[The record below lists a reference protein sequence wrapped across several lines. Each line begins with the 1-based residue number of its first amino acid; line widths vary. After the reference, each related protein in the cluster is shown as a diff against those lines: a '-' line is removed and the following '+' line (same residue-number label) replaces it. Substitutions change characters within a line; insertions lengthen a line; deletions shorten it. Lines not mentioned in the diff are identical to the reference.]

1 MPEFFTQFAKPEQGM
16 SLGDIVN
23 LARGVQSYQQAQQA
37 NPLAIQRAQMEIE
50 QLQKINPLAERKAQ
64 AETGTAELGFSQA
77 QKKAPLELQ
86 QTEQAT
92 EKGRLELAGQ
102 NQKQF
107 QNVMGGF
114 ATDKRMLDAVARN
127 DVKAAQK
134 LLSEGVS
141 QLLTS
146 GFNSPSF
153 LQGAAEMMDYAQKDL
168 KNLPAKLNTLNLQ
181 AVSPETRVTAQTG
194 GVVEINGVKYQ
205 FNPTTKAL
213 TPIGEEVAPAAAP
226 AAPAA
231 PAAAPAIAPQR
242 GGLVPLDMPVSGKV
256 PQLNTQ
262 QQDRYKFGEALMRDS
277 AQLAQAAGDSR
288 QTIRQIKQNISQA
301 AGSKPE
307 QLVRNAGRWIG
318 GNEELDE
325 LLKSLADNQMRQ
337 AQMMGVGTDAA
348 RSTVATASG
357 SADIS
362 AGALNMIANRA
373 DAMNTAFEKF
383 NKGLS
388 AFKQK
393 HKINGSIHAD
403 NFKQA
408 WAQNY
413 DPLVFL
419 VQNINASD
427 LTPAEKQM
435 ELQKLLKGTSEQQR
449 KELARKAENIK
460 RLEKGDF

>member
-1 MPEFFTQFAKPEQGM
+1 MPVFTDLSPKQQSM
-16 SLGDIVN
+16 SLGDILNV
-23 LARGVQSYQQAQQA
+23 ARGAQAYQQTQQL
-37 NPLAIQRAQMEIE
+37 NPLQLQKAQMEIE
-50 QLQKINPLAERKAQ
+50 QLQKINPLAARKAE
-64 AETGTAELGFSQA
+64 AETKSAELGFTQA
-77 QKKAPLELQ
+77 EKKAPLEFQ

-92 EKGRLELAGQ
+92 EKSRLELAGQ
-102 NQKQF
+102 NLKQF

-134 LLSEGVS
+134 LLGEGVG

-226 AAPAA
+226 MAPAA
-231 PAAAPAIAPQR
+231 PAAPAIAPQR

-262 QQDRYKFGEALMRDS
+262 QQERYKFGEALMRDS

-388 AFKQK
+388 AFQQK
-393 HKINGSIHAD
+393 HGKVNGSIHAD

-408 WAQNY
+408 WSQNY

>member
-1 MPEFFTQFAKPEQGM
+1 MPVFTDLSPKQQSM
-16 SLGDIVN
+16 SLGDILNV
-23 LARGVQSYQQAQQA
+23 ARGAQAYQQSQQL
-37 NPLAIQRAQMEIE
+37 NPLQLQKAQMEIE
-50 QLQKINPLAERKAQ
+50 QLQKINPLAARKAE
-64 AETGTAELGFSQA
+64 AETKSAELGFTQA
-77 QKKAPLELQ
+77 EKKAPLELQ

-102 NQKQF
+102 NLKQF

-134 LLSEGVS
+134 LLSEGVG

-231 PAAAPAIAPQR
+231 APAMAPQR

-388 AFKQK
+388 AFQQK
-393 HKINGSIHAD
+393 HGKINGSIHAD

>member
-1 MPEFFTQFAKPEQGM
+1 MPVFTDLSPKQQSM
-16 SLGDIVN
+16 SLGDILNV
-23 LARGVQSYQQAQQA
+23 ARGAQAYQQSQQL
-37 NPLAIQRAQMEIE
+37 NPLQLQKAQMEIE
-50 QLQKINPLAERKAQ
+50 QLQKINPLAARKAE
-64 AETGTAELGFSQA
+64 AETKSAELGFTQA
-77 QKKAPLELQ
+77 EKKAPLELQ

-231 PAAAPAIAPQR
+231 APAMAPQR

-325 LLKSLADNQMRQ
+325 LLKSLADNQLKQ

-388 AFKQK
+388 AFQQK
-393 HKINGSIHAD
+393 HGKVNGSIHAD

>member
-1 MPEFFTQFAKPEQGM
+1 MPVFTDLSPKQQSM
-16 SLGDIVN
+16 SLGDILNV
-23 LARGVQSYQQAQQA
+23 ARGAQAYQQTQQL
-37 NPLAIQRAQMEIE
+37 NPLQLQKAQMEIE
-50 QLQKINPLAERKAQ
+50 QLQKINPLAARKAE
-64 AETGTAELGFSQA
+64 AETKSAELGFTQA
-77 QKKAPLELQ
+77 EKKAPLEFQ

-92 EKGRLELAGQ
+92 EKSRLELAGQ
-102 NQKQF
+102 NLKQF

-226 AAPAA
+226 MAPAA
-231 PAAAPAIAPQR
+231 PAAPAIAPQR

-262 QQDRYKFGEALMRDS
+262 QQERYKFGEALMRDS

-388 AFKQK
+388 AFQQK
-393 HKINGSIHAD
+393 HGKVNGSIHAD

-408 WAQNY
+408 WSQNY

>member
-1 MPEFFTQFAKPEQGM
+1 MPVFTDLSPKQQSM
-16 SLGDIVN
+16 SLGDILNV
-23 LARGVQSYQQAQQA
+23 ARGAQAYQQTQQL
-37 NPLAIQRAQMEIE
+37 NPLQLQKAQMEIE
-50 QLQKINPLAERKAQ
+50 QLQKINPLAARKAE
-64 AETGTAELGFSQA
+64 AETKSAELGFTQA
-77 QKKAPLELQ
+77 EKKAPLEFQ

-92 EKGRLELAGQ
+92 EKSRLELAGQ
-102 NQKQF
+102 NLKQF

-213 TPIGEEVAPAAAP
+213 TPIGEEVSPTAAT
-226 AAPAA
+226 AA
-231 PAAAPAIAPQR
+231 PAAAPAMAPQR

-325 LLKSLADNQMRQ
+325 LLKSLADNQLKQ

-388 AFKQK
+388 AFQQK
-393 HKINGSIHAD
+393 HGKVNGSIHAD

-408 WAQNY
+408 WSQNY

>member
-1 MPEFFTQFAKPEQGM
+1 MPVFTDLSPKQQSM
-16 SLGDIVN
+16 SLGDILNV
-23 LARGVQSYQQAQQA
+23 ARGAQAYQQTQQL
-37 NPLAIQRAQMEIE
+37 NPLQLQKAQMEIE
-50 QLQKINPLAERKAQ
+50 QLQKINPLAARKAE
-64 AETGTAELGFSQA
+64 AETKSAELGFTQA
-77 QKKAPLELQ
+77 EKKAPLEFQ

-92 EKGRLELAGQ
+92 EKSRLELAGQ
-102 NQKQF
+102 NLKQF

-226 AAPAA
+226 MAPAA
-231 PAAAPAIAPQR
+231 PAAPAIAPQR

-262 QQDRYKFGEALMRDS
+262 QQERYKFGEALMRDS

-325 LLKSLADNQMRQ
+325 LLKSLADNQLKQ

-388 AFKQK
+388 AFQQK
-393 HKINGSIHAD
+393 HGKVNGSIHAD

-408 WAQNY
+408 WSQNY